1 MMDTDEPK
9 EKEKQKKSFVRDVQ
23 KHLDKVAGDY
33 VCPKDGSAEFAFVFI
48 PSESVYY
55 FLVTEA
61 YETLREYT
69 SRGVQV
75 ISPLTLAHK
84 IELIRTG
91 IHAKK
96 LTDQA
101 EQIREDIFA
110 LSKQFRETQ
119 GLWQTFYGTHL
130 KNATAKADE
139 IDQSYRKLDEEFKR
153 ISLLS
158 GK

>member
-1 MMDTDEPK
+1 METDEVGDK
-9 EKEKQKKSFVRDVQ
+9 ERWKKSFLRDVQ

-33 VCPKDGSAEFAFVFI
+33 ICPNDGSAEFAFAFI

-61 YETLREYT
+61 YETLRAYT

-75 ISPLTLAHK
+75 ISPLTLSHK
-84 IELIRTG
+84 VELIKAG

-96 LTDQA
+96 LTEQA
-101 EQIREDIFA
+101 EQIRQDIFV

-119 GLWQTFYGTHL
+119 GLWQTFYTTHL
-130 KNATAKADE
+130 KNAVGKADE